1 MNKGQ
6 FIENMDATTPSESRA
21 VVIEQRRNG
30 RETLVRFQNGRMRWV
45 RSDSLKGP
53 NDDE

>member
-21 VVIEQRRNG
+21 VIIDTRRNG

-45 RSDSLKGP
+45 RSESLNGQA
-53 NDDE
+53 EE